1 MDRETILVVEDEGVV
16 LRFAVRVLKDVGYT
30 VLEAAHGVEAIE
42 LVERHPGP
50 VHLLFTDLVM
60 PRVSG
65 RALAEALRRRRPG
78 LRVLFTSGYPVD
90 AFSGRMPG
98 DHGSILTKPYNPSS
112 LTRRV
117 REVLD
122 DSAAPCSPIS
132 GLG

>member
-16 LRFAVRVLKDVGYT
+16 RRFAVRVLKNVGYT

-78 LRVLFTSGYPVD
+78 LRVLFTSGYPAD
-90 AFSGRMPG
+90 AFSENVPG
-98 DHGSILTKPYNPSS
+98 DQGLILTKPYEMGS
-112 LTRRV
+112 LARRV

-122 DSAAPCSPIS
+122 H
-132 GLG
+132 LG

>member
-1 MDRETILVVEDEGVV
+1 MDKETILVVEDEGVV
-16 LRFAVRVLKDVGYT
+16 RRFAVRALKEVGYT

-42 LVERHPGP
+42 LIERHPGP

-78 LRVLFTSGYPVD
+78 LRVLFTSGYPPN
-90 AFSGRMPG
+90 AFSADVPG
-98 DHGSILTKPYNPSS
+98 DHGFILTKPYEMGS
-112 LTRRV
+112 LARRV

-122 DSAAPCSPIS
+122 HF
-132 GLG
+132 G

>member
-16 LRFAVRVLKDVGYT
+16 RRFAVRALKEVGYT

-65 RALAEALRRRRPG
+65 RALAEALRRRRPE
-78 LRVLFTSGYPVD
+78 LRVLFTSGYPPN
-90 AFSGRMPG
+90 AFSDDMPD
-98 DHGSILTKPYNPSS
+98 DHGFILAKPYEMGS
-112 LTRRV
+112 LARRV

-122 DSAAPCSPIS
+122 NFE
-132 GLG
+132 

>member
-1 MDRETILVVEDEGVV
+1 MDKETILVVEDEGVV
-16 LRFAVRVLKDVGYT
+16 RRFAVRALKEVGYT

-78 LRVLFTSGYPVD
+78 LRVLLTSGYPPN
-90 AFSGRMPG
+90 AFSADVPG
-98 DHGSILTKPYNPSS
+98 DHGFILTKPYEMGS
-112 LTRRV
+112 LARRV

-122 DSAAPCSPIS
+122 HF
-132 GLG
+132 G

>member
-16 LRFAVRVLKDVGYT
+16 RRFAVRALKEVGYT

-65 RALAEALRRRRPG
+65 RALAEALRRRRPE
-78 LRVLFTSGYPVD
+78 LRVLFTSGYPPN
-90 AFSGRMPG
+90 AFSGNVPG
-98 DHGSILTKPYNPSS
+98 DHGFILTKPYEMGS
-112 LTRRV
+112 LARRV

-122 DSAAPCSPIS
+122 DF
-132 GLG
+132 G

>member
-1 MDRETILVVEDEGVV
+1 MDRETILVVEDEGMVR
-16 LRFAVRVLKDVGYT
+16 RFAVRALKEVGYT

-78 LRVLFTSGYPVD
+78 IRVLFTSGYPPN
-90 AFSGRMPG
+90 AFSEDVPG
-98 DHGSILTKPYNPSS
+98 DHGFILTKPYEMGS
-112 LTRRV
+112 LAQRV

-122 DSAAPCSPIS
+122 HF
-132 GLG
+132 G